1 MAIDSVPVG
10 FRIKE
15 NRRAKGL
22 TQAGMARDLGISPSY
37 LNLIEANKRTISG
50 RLLNDIA
57 RMLELDLDALTG
69 RTQRQLIVDL
79 VEAVSDPAVGHLGAE
94 AAAVP
99 ELVGR
104 FPAWAEALR
113 NTLRTANAQ
122 AEAIDALSNRVAQD
136 PELSDALYRIV
147 THVTAIRSTA
157 EILDGGQ
164 LPPEMRRRFEGM
176 VSEETA
182 DLAETAQAIV
192 RYFDRPESGQ
202 RPSSPIEEVDDY
214 FIANSNHFPAL
225 EDAGSA
231 MRAVLDDFGATLDEA
246 LRGYL
251 MHRHGIVV
259 ETESSTGANLALF
272 DNQSRYEAAESRLY
286 LLDNAAQSTQRF
298 QIAQLATSLF
308 AADAIEAQA
317 AGGTFSGDVSLS
329 RARRALASYTASAC
343 LFPYA
348 AFLRDAEAFRYD
360 IEQLRQ
366 RYAASFEQAAHRLV
380 TLRRPGA
387 EGVPFGFLRA
397 DPAGFLSK
405 RFPLAGLQVPRSG
418 AGCPLW
424 GIYVAFQTP
433 GRIVR
438 QLVEFPNRGRFLLI
452 ARSVTKDPARFHEEP
467 FLRSVMLAC
476 DAIHA
481 DRTVYGDGL
490 DLSSRELTVPVGPGC
505 RLCARTDC
513 QHRAEDAILTRI

>member
-1 MAIDSVPVG
+1 MALDTVPVG

-15 NRRAKGL
+15 RRRAKGL

-37 LNLIEANKRTISG
+37 LNLIEANKRIIGG

-57 RMLELDLDALTG
+57 RMLEMDLDALTG
-69 RTQRQLIVDL
+69 RTQRQLIADL
-79 VEAVSDPAVGHLGAE
+79 VEAASDPAVRQYGAA

-113 NTLRTANAQ
+113 NTLRTTAAQ

-157 EILDGGQ
+157 EILEGGEV
-164 LPPEMRRRFEGM
+164 PPNMRSRFEGM

-182 DLAETAQAIV
+182 QLAETAQAIV

-225 EDAGSA
+225 EEAGADLRTVLSA
-231 MRAVLDDFGATLDEA
+231 FGATLDEA

-251 MHRHGIVV
+251 MKQHGIAV
-259 ETESSTGANLALF
+259 ETEPSTGANLALF
-272 DNQSRYEAAESRLY
+272 NNQSRFDPAEGRLL

-298 QIAQLATSLF
+298 QIARLAASLF
-308 AADAIEAQA
+308 AAGAIAAEI
-317 AGGTFSGDVSLS
+317 AGGAFSGEVPAL
-329 RARRALASYTASAC
+329 RAERALASYTAGAC
-343 LFPYA
+343 LFPYEP
-348 AFLRDAEAFRYD
+348 FLRDAEAFRYD

-366 RYAASFEQAAHRLV
+366 RYAASFEQVAHRLV
-380 TLRRPGA
+380 TLRRPSA

-424 GIYVAFQTP
+424 GIHAAFQTP

-452 ARSVTKDPARFHEEP
+452 ARTVTKDPARFHEEP

-490 DLSSRELTVPVGPGC
+490 DLSSRERTVPVGPGC
-505 RLCARTDC
+505 RMCARTDC
-513 QHRAEDAILTRI
+513 QHRAEDAILARI